1 MLYCFST
8 NHKSHPDGE
17 PLFLNREVLKQ
28 LVMQGRIPR
37 TYMSYLVH
45 VRYSYSRLFQSDKI
59 CIIPANVTQHRK
71 RMNERSFRP
80 LDVVC
85 TKQECD
91 RSKHMMALWCR
102 RQDALRAKK
111 RDTKK
116 KLEFM
121 EQKVWAPEVQQ
132 LLCEREKE
140 GQLQLEL
147 EAGLRKHGTLYSLCT
162 LKMFGEVNPTNAPSG
177 WKCTHH
183 VKSGKDCEQCFVE
196 ILLAQILERFG

>member
-1 MLYCFST
+1 M
-8 NHKSHPDGE
+8 
-17 PLFLNREVLKQ
+17 NREVLKQ
-28 LVMQGRIPR
+28 LVMQGRN
-37 TYMSYLVH
+37 MSYLIH

-91 RSKHMMALWCR
+91 RSKYMMALWCR
-102 RQDALRAKK
+102 RQDALRANK

-121 EQKVWAPEVQQ
+121 EQKVWASEVQQ
-132 LLCEREKE
+132 LLCEREKQQ
-140 GQLQLEL
+140 QLRLYIK
-147 EAGLRKHGTLYSLCT
+147 AGLRKPATIAIYRVAVHSEYMECEVSL
-162 LKMFGEVNPTNAPSG
+162 MNV
-177 WKCTHH
+177 H
-183 VKSGKDCEQCFVE
+183 
-196 ILLAQILERFG
+196 